1 MSSNKSNKHNMG
13 PIIILI
19 LVGLILLLV
28 ETLLIP
34 GFAVT
39 GILGLCSLAAACY
52 LAFTTLGNTAGIIIT
67 IGCIVL
73 AAALI
78 VWVMRS
84 STWKKATLNT
94 KIDSKVDVNAG
105 QTTVAVGS
113 KGVALTRLA
122 PMGMVRFEDGTKAE
136 VSSSDGFLDQGS
148 EVIVT
153 SVENEKIFIKK
164 L

>member
-1 MSSNKSNKHNMG
+1 MG

-19 LVGLILLLV
+19 VVGLLLLLV

-39 GILGLCSLAAACY
+39 GILGLCSMAAACY
-52 LAFTTLGNTAGIIIT
+52 LAFTTIGNTAGIIVT
-67 IGCIVL
+67 IICILL
-73 AAALI
+73 AAALL
-78 VWVMRS
+78 VWVMSS

-94 KIDSKVDVNAG
+94 KIDAKVDVNADKTG
-105 QTTVAVGS
+105 IAVGS
-113 KGVALTRLA
+113 KGVAITRLA

-136 VSSSDGFLDQGS
+136 VSSADGFLDQGT

-153 SVENEKIFIKK
+153 NLEEEKIFVKK

>member
-1 MSSNKSNKHNMG
+1 MG

-19 LVGLILLLV
+19 IVGLLLLLV

-39 GILGLCSLAAACY
+39 GILGIGCMGAACW
-52 LAFTTLGNTAGIIIT
+52 LAFTRIGTTAGVIVTII
-67 IGCIVL
+67 CILL
-73 AAALI
+73 AVALL

-94 KIDSKVDVNAG
+94 KIDAKVDVNADKTG
-105 QTTVAVGS
+105 IAVGTR
-113 KGVALTRLA
+113 GTAITRLA

-136 VSSSDGFLDQGS
+136 VSSADGFLDQGC
-148 EVIVT
+148 EVEVS
-153 SVENEKIFIKK
+153 SVEGEKIFIKK

>member
-1 MSSNKSNKHNMG
+1 MG

-19 LVGLILLLV
+19 VVGLLLLLV

-39 GILGLCSLAAACY
+39 GILGIGCLGAACW
-52 LAFTTLGNTAGIIIT
+52 LAFTKIGTTAGIIVTVI
-67 IGCIVL
+67 CILL
-73 AAALI
+73 AVGLL

-94 KIDSKVDVNAG
+94 KIDAKVDVNADKTG
-105 QTTVAVGS
+105 IAVGKRGTTV
-113 KGVALTRLA
+113 TRLA

-136 VSSSDGFLDQGS
+136 VASAEGFVDPGS
-148 EVIVT
+148 EVEVC
-153 SVENEKIFIKK
+153 SVEGEKIFIKK

>member
-1 MSSNKSNKHNMG
+1 MG

-19 LVGLILLLV
+19 VVGLILLLV

-39 GILGLCSLAAACY
+39 GILGLGSMAAACW
-52 LAFTTLGNTAGIIIT
+52 LAFTTIGNTAGIIVT
-67 IGCIVL
+67 VVCILL
-73 AAALI
+73 AAALL

-94 KIDSKVDVNAG
+94 KIDSKVDVNAERKPI
-105 QTTVAVGS
+105 AVGS
-113 KGVALTRLA
+113 KGTALTRLA

-136 VSSSDGFLDQGS
+136 VASADGFLDQGC

-153 SVENEKIFIKK
+153 AVENEKIFIKK